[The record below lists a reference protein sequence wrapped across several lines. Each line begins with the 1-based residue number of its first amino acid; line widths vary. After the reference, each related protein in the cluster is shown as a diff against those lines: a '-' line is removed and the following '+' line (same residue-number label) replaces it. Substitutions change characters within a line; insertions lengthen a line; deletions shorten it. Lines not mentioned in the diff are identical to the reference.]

1 MEAAED
7 DTNKCKDTE
16 SSVYKEFILLKC
28 SYDPRQSTDLIQSV

>member
-16 SSVYKEFILLKC
+16 SSVYKEFILIKC
-28 SYDPRQSTDLIQSV
+28 LCNPRQTTDLIQSV